1 MFVEVLVLFA
11 KELEEVKVELEE
23 VIIEIPDELVIQ
35 FERTLGHNIIS
46 DGTITYLSTR
56 KYIEHMQPNQLREAL
71 RKGYV
76 EMSHINLSICGE
88 CSHAEYEAE
97 HMVERLVSG
106 G

>member
-23 VIIEIPDELVIQ
+23 VIVEFSDELVIQ
-35 FERTLGHNIIS
+35 FERTLGHSISS
-46 DGTITYLSTR
+46 DGTVTYLPVR

-71 RKGYV
+71 KKGYV

-88 CSHAEYEAE
+88 CLHAEYEAE